1 MKRYLHPGLLFL
13 ACMLLFTLPEPGI
26 LRKFILDGLLGAV
39 LILIPLHLIFTTKTH
54 TDPHPV
60 LSYWIIGIAGA
71 ILTGIFWF
79 RITSGSYAF
88 ETGLSIQISKTFFF
102 WAPAALFAILYR
114 SDGEGWIHGKRGAI
128 LTRLLVAAAGSLAGL
143 VACEIARTHI
153 EQVSLESALV
163 HVERQLP
170 DGNNRID
177 FRHEKS
183 VLHLEVILDSS
194 ITEPNIHS
202 LQRLRAISDQAA
214 RLTGRR
220 DTDSLNLRIRRNDTE
235 LAALNWPDPVTN
247 RPADRLRINYSG
259 TGLSNLPTPGDLD
272 LLFDTVQKV
281 FRPKD
286 LEASLD
292 GATLVLRWIG
302 YMENAEEIL
311 LDPLEIPDLIH
322 DWQAAN
328 HVAIRAAALFEGLDS
343 VRLFMPG
350 HSVSVAADSVNALFR
365 FQKLLPLSDASV
377 RIQIFDNEEMP
388 ELPKAAGS
396 APVMIYWGDGEFTTR
411 RNLAGPLWPWEKAT
425 LAGYE
430 FHITD
435 LEADGTVHFV
445 IHPFDY
451 TEQASRIK
459 LQPGETQQLD
469 SLYLRNLD

>member
-1 MKRYLHPGLLFL
+1 MNRYLHPGLLFL
-13 ACMLLFTLPEPGI
+13 ACILLFTLPEPGI

-39 LILIPLHLIFTTKTH
+39 LILIPLHLIFTTKIH

-88 ETGLSIQISKTFFF
+88 ETGLKIQISKTFFF

-128 LTRLLVAAAGSLAGL
+128 LTRLFVAVAGSFAGL
-143 VACEIARTHI
+143 VASEIARTQI
-153 EQVSLESALV
+153 DPVPLESALV

-281 FRPKD
+281 FRPKN

-302 YMENAEEIL
+302 DMENAEEIL

-350 HSVSVAADSVNALFR
+350 HSVSVAADSVIALFR

-388 ELPKAAGS
+388 DLPKAAGS
-396 APVMIYWGDGEFTTR
+396 APVMIYWGDGEFYTR
-411 RNLAGPLWPWEKAT
+411 HNRAGPLWPWEKAT

-445 IHPFDY
+445 IHPDGY